1 LCHEFDTSSVE
12 RTNDSRDGEPYR
24 RFMASTRREEEMKRR
39 KRFAIRLVALG
50 FAVTALAAPTA
61 QAGPDGITG
70 PELRAIHE
78 SAVTTDGGILAPDD
92 RMSHGSRWEPQP
104 VMSPEDLVV
113 QRTTPGPTYSPTS
126 ADDGSG
132 FDLGTTT
139 LTGIVLLFAAGGAG
153 FVVLRQSR
161 KGRLASA

>member
-78 SAVTTDGGILAPDD
+78 SVVTTDVLLAPDD
-92 RMSHGSRWEPQP
+92 RVSLASRWEPQP

-132 FDLGTTT
+132 FELGTTG
-139 LTGIVLLFAAGGAG
+139 LTGLVLLFAAGGAG

>member
-1 LCHEFDTSSVE
+1 
-12 RTNDSRDGEPYR
+12 
-24 RFMASTRREEEMKRR
+24 MASTRREEEMKRR
-39 KRFAIRLVALG
+39 KRFTIRLVALG

-78 SAVTTDGGILAPDD
+78 SVATTDDVLLAPDD
-92 RMSHGSRWEPQP
+92 RVSLASRWEPQP

-113 QRTTPGPTYSPTS
+113 QRTSPGPTYSPTS
-126 ADDGSG
+126 ADDGSR
-132 FDLGTTT
+132 FELGTST
-139 LTGIVLLFAAGGAG
+139 LTGIVLFFAAGGAG
-153 FVVLRQSR
+153 FIVLRQSR